1 LAVGRG
7 EGQAGPFVPSFF
19 PLPLTLTPE
28 RVGSIYTYAPVDT
41 PDEKRDRERIE
52 ILGELHGE
60 VMIFQPLSIKEI
72 SRGGCLVETTFPLHL
87 NSLHD
92 VRLTLGD
99 RSVVMK
105 GRVAH
110 CRISDVEQE
119 IVTYRSGVEFIEMN
133 DRVRDVIKDFIEAI
147 KAGRGLG

>member
-1 LAVGRG
+1 MN
-7 EGQAGPFVPSFF
+7 GP
-19 PLPLTLTPE
+19 
-28 RVGSIYTYAPVDT
+28 
-41 PDEKRDRERIE
+41 PDEKRDRERVE

-72 SRGGCLVETTFPLHL
+72 SNGGCLVETAFQLHL

-92 VRLTLGD
+92 IRLTLGD
-99 RSVVMK
+99 RSVVLK

-119 IVTYRSGVEFIEMN
+119 IVHYRSGLEFIEPS
-133 DRVRDVIKDFIEAI
+133 DRIREVIKEFIQAI
-147 KAGRGLG
+147 RAGRKLV

>member
-1 LAVGRG
+1 
-7 EGQAGPFVPSFF
+7 VPV
-19 PLPLTLTPE
+19 P
-28 RVGSIYTYAPVDT
+28 IHYAPVGT
-41 PDEKRDRERIE
+41 SDEKRDRERIE

-147 KAGRGLG
+147 KAGRRLG